1 MKVFKVEYF
10 SNGNLTRSVVIAR
23 NMQQAID
30 FIVNEDEVT
39 SGDISKCEVVEGIGE
54 ILTWRQPD

>member
-39 SGDISKCEVVEGIGE
+39 RGDISKCEVVEGVGK

>member
-39 SGDISKCEVVEGIGE
+39 RGDISKCEVVEVAGK

>member
-39 SGDISKCEVVEGIGE
+39 SGDISKCEVVKGAGK

>member
-1 MKVFKVEYF
+1 MKIFKVEYF

-23 NMQQAID
+23 DMQQAID
-30 FIVNEDEVT
+30 IIVNEDEVT
-39 SGDISKCEVVEGIGE
+39 RGDISKCEVVEGVGK